1 MYCAKEQSVFGRL
14 LSNDGLS
21 KTSVGVLRYWT
32 VWMDEPILS

>member
-14 LSNDGLS
+14 LTMDCEQNA
-21 KTSVGVLRYWT
+21 VGALRHWT